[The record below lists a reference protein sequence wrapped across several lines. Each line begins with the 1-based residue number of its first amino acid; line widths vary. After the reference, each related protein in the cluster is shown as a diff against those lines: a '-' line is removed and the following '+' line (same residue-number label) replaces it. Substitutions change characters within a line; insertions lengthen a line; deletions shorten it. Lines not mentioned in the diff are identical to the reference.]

1 MFHIDYFS
9 DKSNQRVRDTIVLK
23 KLKAILKEKTTESGT
38 INL

>member
-1 MFHIDYFS
+1 MFHIQNFS

-38 INL
+38 IK